1 MINRNS
7 DNIEQYRPFIV
18 IMYEYL
24 LCEMIR
30 VRNGPNYKMRIYLD
44 EKLVFFFS
52 KIVHLTE
59 GLKIVD
65 STYYEIQ
72 KMKEETNVHRF

>member
-1 MINRNS
+1 MKMVNRNS
-7 DNIEQYRPFIV
+7 DNTEQYSPFIV

-44 EKLVFFFS
+44 EKLVFS
-52 KIVHLTE
+52 
-59 GLKIVD
+59 KIVD

-72 KMKEETNVHRF
+72 KIKEETNVHRL

>member
-44 EKLVFFFS
+44 EKLVFFENCAS
-52 KIVHLTE
+52 
-59 GLKIVD
+59 
-65 STYYEIQ
+65 Y
-72 KMKEETNVHRF
+72 

>member
-1 MINRNS
+1 MKMINRNS
-7 DNIEQYRPFIV
+7 DRAGQYSPFIV

-24 LCEMIR
+24 LCNLIR
-30 VRNGPNYKMRIYLD
+30 VKNGPNYKMRIYLD
-44 EKLVFFFS
+44 EKLVFS

-59 GLKIVD
+59 TLKIVD

-72 KMKEETNVHRF
+72 KMKEENECT

>member
-1 MINRNS
+1 MVNRNS
-7 DNIEQYRPFIV
+7 DNTEQYRPFIV

-24 LCEMIR
+24 LCEMTR

-44 EKLVFFFS
+44 EKLVFS

-72 KMKEETNVHRF
+72 KIKEETNVHRL

>member
-1 MINRNS
+1 MKMVNRNS
-7 DNIEQYRPFIV
+7 DNTEQYRPFIV

-30 VRNGPNYKMRIYLD
+30 VRNDPNYKMRIYLD
-44 EKLVFFFS
+44 EKLVFS
-52 KIVHLTE
+52 KIVHFTE

-65 STYYEIQ
+65 SAYYEIQ
-72 KMKEETNVHRF
+72 KFKEETNVHRL

>member
-1 MINRNS
+1 MKMVNRNS
-7 DNIEQYRPFIV
+7 DNTEQYSPFIV

-44 EKLVFFFS
+44 EKTCFFENCAS
-52 KIVHLTE
+52 
-59 GLKIVD
+59 
-65 STYYEIQ
+65 Y
-72 KMKEETNVHRF
+72 